1 MSTRTFTIRS
11 LTNHGHRRPAL
22 LALAKELGLL
32 DNDAVTVTVVGDE
45 LRITPTPIGQQLL
58 EEASR

>member
-1 MSTRTFTIRS
+1 MSTRTFAIQS
-11 LTNHGHRRPAL
+11 LTNCGHSRPAL

-45 LRITPTPIGQQLL
+45 LRITLTPVGQKLL

>member
-1 MSTRTFTIRS
+1 MSTPTFAIRS
-11 LTNHGHRRPAL
+11 LTNRQHSRQAL
-22 LALAKELGLL
+22 LALAEELGLL

-45 LRITPTPIGQQLL
+45 LRITLTAVGQNLL